1 MNLPITLNKIEV
13 PSAEIFYN
21 DESIG
26 ILNLFELNDLRIQI
40 KFNKLEGFSVLHN
53 HGHKEPIDT
62 DGKISNWPEQFN
74 LLTDQLFELI

>member
-26 ILNLFELNDLRIQI
+26 VLNEYELNDLRIQI
-40 KFNKLEGFSVLHN
+40 KNKGLKGFFIMHKG
-53 HGHKEPIDT
+53 GHKEPINEQ
-62 DGKISNWPEQFN
+62 GRISFWPEQFDLMFN
-74 LLTDQLFELI
+74 QLCKL

>member
-26 ILNLFELNDLRIQI
+26 VLNEYELNDLRIQI
-40 KFNKLEGFSVLHN
+40 KNKGLKGFFIMHN
-53 HGHKEPIDT
+53 DGHKEPINEQ
-62 DGKISNWPEQFN
+62 GRISLWPEQFDLMLN
-74 LLTDQLFELI
+74 QLCKL